1 MFKAKK
7 RCLRLGCKLM
17 AVLIEMC
24 IRGCLNAREL
34 EGPLLFTR
42 MSKTNVL
49 EGVEVFTARP

>member
-1 MFKAKK
+1 
-7 RCLRLGCKLM
+7 M